1 MRPEK
6 PIPLVGK
13 EAAEGPPEEEPSDLR
28 KMTRWERRAAET
40 SALAGAVTEEEFE
53 EVERTHGAI
62 PHVRPLTGDDL
73 EVRPPPR
80 QRYAL
85 RMGESLRALLAAREL
100 ILTFVERDLRVR
112 YKQAALGGV
121 WAVLQ
126 PLMLMVI
133 FTLVFGKI
141 AKVGSEGL
149 PYAIFAY
156 CALVPWQLFSGAVTY
171 GTNGIITNAPI
182 IRKIAMPREVFPI
195 SSLLSAG
202 VDFAVSTVILFGMLV
217 AFGYYPKITW
227 IAYPLL
233 LVILMI
239 ITLALTLLTSA
250 ITVFFRDTRYGI
262 PMLLQILLYATPVAY
277 PISKLVGPDGL
288 LHGAWAEAYPYLNP
302 LAPLMDGFRRIL
314 AHGTWPA
321 WGPVG
326 SAALVGAVALV
337 LTFWWYKHL
346 DRTFADVI

>member
-6 PIPLVGK
+6 PRRIFGEETSDSV
-13 EAAEGPPEEEPSDLR
+13 EAESSDFQQ
-28 KMTRWERRAAET
+28 TTAWGRRAAEL

-53 EVERTHGAI
+53 EVERTRGVI
-62 PHVRPLTGDDL
+62 PHVKPLTGDDL
-73 EVRPPPR
+73 ALEPPPR
-80 QRYAL
+80 QRY
-85 RMGESLRALLAAREL
+85 SLSAGDVFRRLLGAREL

-112 YKQAALGGV
+112 YKQAALGAV

-126 PLMLMVI
+126 PLMMMVV
-133 FTLVFGKI
+133 FTLVFGRI

-156 CALVPWQLFSGAVTY
+156 CALVPWQLFAGAITY
-171 GTNGIITNAPI
+171 GTNGIITNASI

-195 SSLLSAG
+195 ASLLSAG
-202 VDFAVSTVILFGMLV
+202 VDFAVSTVILFGMLA
-217 AFGYYPKITW
+217 AFGFYPRVTW

-233 LVILMI
+233 LVIVMI
-239 ITLALTLLTSA
+239 ISLALTMLISA
-250 ITVFFRDTRYGI
+250 ITVYFRDTRYGI
-262 PMLLQILLYATPVAY
+262 PMLIQIGLYATPVAY
-277 PISKLVGPDGL
+277 PLAKLVGPEGV
-288 LHGAWAEAYPYLNP
+288 LHGGWAKAYLYLNP

-314 AHGTWPA
+314 AHGTWPQ

-326 SAALVGAVALV
+326 AAAIFGIVS
-337 LTFWWYKHL
+337 LTLIFWWYKRL